1 MNTQETIKTFKKR
14 FWHRLTRERRL
25 VIAAPYL
32 WLGLFSLIPFLLII
46 KISFSESVMAIPPFH
61 PLFQWPAEQVIQ
73 LRLNLA
79 AYSTLL
85 TDPFYVS
92 AFFGSLKIALVATLS
107 CLVIGY
113 PMAYVIAQ
121 AAPQWRQI
129 LLLLIILP
137 FFTSFLVRVYA
148 WIGLLSTEGVIN
160 TLLLKMGIIDNPLPL
175 LYNSFAVTIGIVY
188 CYLPFMILPIYAVMD
203 KIDPE
208 YLEAAYDLGC
218 RPWRAFWRITVPLSF
233 RGIISGSILVFVPA
247 VGEFV
252 IPELLGAPDT
262 VMIGRVLWSEFFNN
276 KNWPLACS
284 LALLT
289 VIIFVIPFMIFQRR
303 QLRTEEE

>member
-1 MNTQETIKTFKKR
+1 MSTQEAIITFRNR
-14 FWHRLTRERRL
+14 FLHRLTRERRL

-46 KISFSESVMAIPPFH
+46 KISLSQSVLGIPPYL
-61 PLFQWPAEQVIQ
+61 PLLQWPAEQILQ

-92 AFFGSLKIALVATLS
+92 AFFGSLKIAFIATVS
-107 CLVIGY
+107 CLIIGY
-113 PMAYVIAQ
+113 PMAYAIAQ
-121 AAPQWRQI
+121 SASHWRLI

-160 TLLLKMGIIDNPLPL
+160 NLLIWLGIIHEPLSL

-188 CYLPFMILPIYAVMD
+188 CYLPFMILPIYSVLD
-203 KIDPE
+203 KIDPA
-208 YLEAAYDLGC
+208 YLEAAHDLGC

-289 VIIFVIPFMIFQRR
+289 VIIFVIPFMIFQRL
-303 QLRTEEE
+303 QLRNEED